1 MLVCFQFFTLT
12 VKAQTGKR
20 IAAELHEESVTMM
33 YRPNQFNNQRKT
45 PAYRYHVLERT
56 TGTTI
61 TTVQVNVDSSGNNI
75 INDAANEPSIAVNP
89 VDPNKISIGWRQF
102 DDISSNFRQA
112 GWSFSADAGT
122 TWTFPGCIES
132 GWFRSDPV
140 LDYDNA
146 GNFFYNSLT
155 NDPVFQC
162 KVFKSTDG
170 GASWDLGTDASGG
183 DKQWMVIDRNGGVA
197 DGFIYSAWS
206 SFANSCST
214 ETFTRSTN
222 FNASYEPCTVVD
234 GDPHFGTMAIDRAG
248 NVYVG
253 GWDFNNN
260 IGLMAKSTNADVAGS
275 TVQWQA
281 VPVDMGGFIASG
293 QVNPAGLIGQINI
306 EVDNS
311 GTATDGNVYMMAALG
326 DPSGTS
332 SDVMFTRSTDGGM
345 TWSLPV
351 IINDDVNFAWQW
363 LGTLSVA
370 PNGRLDAVWLDTRDG
385 NGSDSSALYYSYS
398 QDGGLTWSVNEKL
411 SELFDPHVGYPQ
423 QDKMGDYFDMISEND
438 GAHLAWA
445 GTFNGEQD
453 VYYSYIQ
460 PNLATFIPTTPKM
473 NVSLSPNPSTDHVM
487 IKGLSLGAEVSI
499 TSLTGT
505 RCYSFEAKS
514 DIERVDLSAMSSGIY
529 IVSIL
534 IPDGTRIMRK
544 LVKN

>member
-1 MLVCFQFFTLT
+1 M
-12 VKAQTGKR
+12 
-20 IAAELHEESVTMM
+20 HEESMRLP
-33 YRPNQFNNQRKT
+33 YRPNVFQNQRVS
-45 PAYRYHVLERT
+45 PAYRYSSVART

-61 TTVQVNVDSSGNNI
+61 TTAQVNVDSAGNNI
-75 INDAANEPSIAVNP
+75 INDAANEPSIAVHP
-89 VDPNKISIGWRQF
+89 SDPSKMAIGWRQF

-112 GWSFSADAGT
+112 GWGYTSDGGNS
-122 TWTFPGCIES
+122 WTFPGRIEA

-140 LDYDNA
+140 LDVDNA
-146 GNFFYNSLT
+146 GNFYYNSLT

-162 KVFKSTDG
+162 KVFKSADG
-170 GASWDLGTDASGG
+170 GATWDLGTDASGG
-183 DKQWMVIDRNGGVA
+183 DKQWMAIDKNGVAA

-206 SFANSCST
+206 SFANSCT
-214 ETFTRSTN
+214 IEIFTRSTDN
-222 FNASYEPCTVVD
+222 NVSYEPCTFVD
-234 GDPHFGTMAIDRAG
+234 GDPHFGTMAIDRSG

-260 IGLMAKSTNADVAGS
+260 IGLVSKSTNADVAGS

-281 VPVDMGGFIASG
+281 VPVDMGGFMASG

-311 GTATDGNVYMMAALG
+311 GTATDGNVYMLAALG
-326 DPSGTS
+326 DPSGIS
-332 SDVMFTRSTDGGM
+332 SDIMFTRSTDGGM

-398 QDGGLTWSVNEKL
+398 LDAGLTWSVNEKL
-411 SELFDPHVGYPQ
+411 SGLFDPHVGYPQ
-423 QDKMGDYFDMISEND
+423 QDKMGDYFDMVSDND
-438 GAHLAWA
+438 GARLAWA

-460 PNLATFIPTTPKM
+460 PNLSTYIPSTPKM
-473 NVSLSPNPSTDHVM
+473 NVLLSPNPTSDHLTL
-487 IKGLSLGAEVSI
+487 KGLTPGAEVSI
-499 TSLTGT
+499 ASLTGM
-505 RCYSFEAKS
+505 RCYSFEPKS
-514 DIERVDLSAMSSGIY
+514 EIERVDVSTLPSGMYVVSVLSK
-529 IVSIL
+529 
-534 IPDGTRIMRK
+534 DGTKIIRK